1 MKNILFLALF
11 ALALPSCEKTVE
23 LDLEQTQAATI
34 IEGLITDQA
43 GKQYI
48 RISQSAGFY
57 SNGQNPPVSGAAVT
71 VEDSEGNAYS
81 FIERDPGYYVPQTPF
96 AGKVGNTYTMT
107 AKVGEGIYTASE
119 LMNYVPPFD
128 SLSIRID
135 EEEQADPEDEGRFYE
150 VLVYIKEPQATVD
163 YYLAKFYRNDTIQNW
178 NGEWAFAYDDLLLS
192 EDISNL
198 PIPFYYAKGDMA
210 RVEMYAITRECYKH
224 YLGLNE
230 NINNDGGMFSGQP
243 ANLRTNIEGGAIGYF
258 QVSGLAVAETKVAD

>member
-1 MKNILFLALF
+1 MKNILFPALF
-11 ALALPSCEKTVE
+11 VLVLSSCEKTVE
-23 LDLEQTQAATI
+23 LDLEQSQAATI

-48 RISQSAGFY
+48 RISRSAGFY

-71 VEDSEGNAYS
+71 VEDNEGNIYA
-81 FIERDPGYYVPQTPF
+81 FAEQAPGYYVPAGGF

-107 AKVGEGIYTASE
+107 AMVGETVYTAAE
-119 LMNYVPPFD
+119 KMNYVAPFD
-128 SLSIRID
+128 SLAIPID
-135 EEEQADPEDEGRFYE
+135 EEEQANPEDEGRFYE

-178 NGEWAFAYDDLLLS
+178 DGEWAFAYDDLLLS

-198 PIPFYYAKGDMA
+198 PVPFYYAKDDMA
-210 RVEMYAITRECYKH
+210 RVEMYALTRECYKY

-243 ANLRTNIEGGAIGYF
+243 ANLRSNIEGGAIGYF
-258 QVSGLAVAETKVAD
+258 QVSGLAVAEMKVAD